1 MGVQG
6 LVFSV
11 YFFLKNYCI
20 YDQEKRTTGE
30 EDTLWKKKTKPHF
43 IVTQVV
49 PSSVHGNMNVE
60 WL

>member
-1 MGVQG
+1 MTRKKE
-6 LVFSV
+6 L
-11 YFFLKNYCI
+11 
-20 YDQEKRTTGE
+20 QEKKIHSG
-30 EDTLWKKKTKPHF
+30 KKKTKPHF